1 MIRVPLSD
9 RAQPPRH
16 GRLRRAAAVVGGLVV
31 LFGTQLSCAR
41 AQSVEKWHEPAAPAR
56 FIVEPETPD
65 PRARIG
71 WVQLNL
77 PVPRWA
83 GIPIIACDSSGKRV
97 GAEWFWSARGEPT
110 TVCFDTSSGANRYY
124 LYFGSIGLPR
134 KTEWDP
140 RAGVVLE
147 TREGNGK
154 MIASL
159 EEMTAAWTKAQP
171 VLGRSMVNGIF
182 DGVHRHG
189 PTGNVFS
196 HYQGWFDLAAPTT
209 LELVTISTDASF
221 VLVDGKKVVA
231 WPSRHGFHEGRSG
244 KYREAVE
251 LPAGAH
257 RLEYYNAYTAPAPV
271 GEGPPLLCSLGVKLP
286 DKSWAMLTPDNEF
299 LRRSL
304 RARVTAYETQPDHV
318 TPSGQIP
325 PPAPGA
331 AWSWR
336 VTEQSLPSPQQ
347 PEVGFLTVEFTCFPA
362 AEGRKYR
369 WSFGDGETAD
379 GLSVSHVF
387 ARSGPR
393 SIRLAIYDG
402 PKLVATT
409 PAQEINVHPDW
420 PRLVG
425 GNSRPT
431 LSASQRTA
439 LLARD
444 ATSRATADLAGCLQ
458 GFLGFDDDEA
468 VLKLT
473 PALLGQLNTLD
484 QADLPAIH
492 GAALL
497 LADGEAD
504 HPDEVQRLLRAL
516 LDRLTSASSAPASTP
531 ALTAL
536 ASRARLTW
544 AQIILRTSDQFDEV
558 RGLLKA
564 IEVATLSADERRLL
578 DILQAD
584 LALALGDVDA
594 ARSQY
599 QALSGSVAGIDA
611 RSGMRRT
618 STIDTINAFIDRK
631 ELDSAE
637 RVLHE
642 IEGQAPIE
650 KLTPECALARV
661 QLQRATGHSA
671 EALLTARRL
680 LPAFTGPGARSELLF
695 QITDLAFKQG
705 DSALAR
711 KTLRELLEKHPY
723 SERAA
728 RAKQQW
734 ARESDS
740 TLSAHPSQP

>member
-1 MIRVPLSD
+1 MASAV
-9 RAQPPRH
+9 
-16 GRLRRAAAVVGGLVV
+16 AALVI
-31 LFGTQLSCAR
+31 LFGTHLNCAR
-41 AQSVEKWHEPAAPAR
+41 AQSAEKWHVPAAPAR
-56 FIVEPETPD
+56 FVVEPETPD

-77 PVPRWA
+77 PDPRWA
-83 GIPIIACDSSGKRV
+83 GTPIIACDPSGKRV

-110 TVCFDTSSGANRYY
+110 TVCFDSSSGANRYY

-159 EEMTAAWTKAQP
+159 NDMTAAWTKAQP
-171 VLGRSMVNGIF
+171 VLGRSMLNGIF

-189 PTGNVFS
+189 PTGNVLS
-196 HYQGWFDLAAPTT
+196 HYQGWFDLTAPTT
-209 LELVTISTDASF
+209 VELVTISTDASF

-231 WPSRHGFHEGRSG
+231 WPSRHGFHEGRTG

-251 LPAGAH
+251 LPAGTH
-257 RLEYYNAYTAPAPV
+257 RLEYYNAYSAPADA

-299 LRRSL
+299 LRRSVC
-304 RARVTAYETQPDHV
+304 AHVTAYETLPDSV
-318 TPSGQIP
+318 IPSGQIP
-325 PPAPGA
+325 PPAPPA
-331 AWSWR
+331 AWIWR

-347 PEVGFLTVEFTCFPA
+347 PEVGFFTVEFTCFPSTT
-362 AEGRKYR
+362 GRKCR
-369 WSFGDGETAD
+369 WSFGDGDTAE
-379 GLSVSHVF
+379 GLSVSAVF
-387 ARSGPR
+387 SGPGPH
-393 SIRLAIYDG
+393 SIRLAVYDG
-402 PKLVATT
+402 SKLVTTT
-409 PAQEINVHPDW
+409 PAQEINIHPDW

-439 LLARD
+439 LLTRD
-444 ATSRATADLAGCLQ
+444 AASRSSADLVGCLK
-458 GFLGFDDDEA
+458 GFLGFDDDAA
-468 VLKLT
+468 VLKLA
-473 PALLGQLNTLD
+473 PALLTQIPTLSETH
-484 QADLPAIH
+484 LPAIH
-492 GAALL
+492 AAAQLLTGDGADNPEVVQQLLHALL
-497 LADGEAD
+497 E
-504 HPDEVQRLLRAL
+504 
-516 LDRLTSASSAPASTP
+516 RLTALSAAAQP
-531 ALTAL
+531 AL
-536 ASRARLTW
+536 ASRVRLTL
-544 AQIILRTSDQFDEV
+544 AQSVLRTSDRLDDV
-558 RGLLKA
+558 RSLLKA
-564 IEVATLSADERRLL
+564 IEVSTLPADERRQL

-584 LALALGDVDA
+584 LALATGEVDS

-599 QALSGSVAGIDA
+599 LALSGSVAGIDA
-611 RSGMRRT
+611 RSGVRRT
-618 STIDTINAFIDRK
+618 STIDTINAFIERK
-631 ELDSAE
+631 DFDAAAQA
-637 RVLHE
+637 LHE
-642 IEGQAPIE
+642 IEDQAPIE

-661 QLQRATGHSA
+661 QLRWATGHPA

-695 QITDLAFKQG
+695 HITDLALQQG
-705 DSALAR
+705 DSALAG

-734 ARESDS
+734 PRESES
-740 TLSAHPSQP
+740 ALSVHPPQP